1 MASVATPGAA
11 ARRWGGGTA
20 AIARLLIAS
29 AVPLT
34 GVAIARA
41 VGVTQPRASQVLR
54 GFALSDAVEA
64 VDGGYRGHR
73 AKLLDLYRDR
83 SRPSLVEP
91 ESYWYGTRPIAEQ
104 ANQAIELAG
113 DRHVAIAFSAD
124 LAPDLLVPWRHPTL
138 TVVYASGSL
147 PLGDVG
153 LVPAEGRADASMIVR
168 WTRDHTLLSGPAGPH
183 LVEGIPITDS
193 VQQWWDLLD
202 LGGEDRAEAA
212 DRLRRAIIDR
222 TIGVTP

>member
-1 MASVATPGAA
+1 MARVATQGAA
-11 ARRWGGGTA
+11 ARKWGGGTA
-20 AIARLLIAS
+20 AIARLLIA
-29 AVPLT
+29 ADVPLT
-34 GVAIARA
+34 GVSIARA
-41 VGVTQPRASQVLR
+41 VGVTQPRVSQVLR

-91 ESYWYGTRPIAEQ
+91 ESHWYGIHPIIEQ
-104 ANQAIELAG
+104 AAQAIELAG

-124 LAPDLLVPWRHPTL
+124 LAPDLLVPWRHPTI

-147 PLGDVG
+147 PLDDVG
-153 LVPAEGRADASMIVR
+153 LVPAEGRGDASMIVR
-168 WTRDHTLLSGPAGPH
+168 WTRDDTLLSGPAGPGF
-183 LVEGIPITDS
+183 VEGIPVTDP

-222 TIGVTP
+222 TLGAIS

>member
-1 MASVATPGAA
+1 MAGVVTPGAA
-11 ARRWGGGTA
+11 ARKWGAGTA
-20 AIARLLIAS
+20 AIARLLIA
-29 AVPLT
+29 ADVPLT
-34 GVAIARA
+34 GVSIARA
-41 VGVTQPRASQVLR
+41 VGVTQPRVSQVLQ

-91 ESYWYGTRPIAEQ
+91 ESHWYGTRPIAEQ
-104 ANQAIELAG
+104 ADQMIEFTG
-113 DRHVAIAFSAD
+113 DRNVAVAFSAD

-138 TVVYASGSL
+138 TVVYASESL
-147 PLGDVG
+147 PLDDVG

-168 WTRDHTLLSGPAGPH
+168 WTHDDTLLSGPTGPR
-183 LVEGIPITDS
+183 LVEGIPITDP

-222 TIGVTP
+222 TIGATP

>member
-1 MASVATPGAA
+1 VGWGHGRHRTTADHSRGPAH
-11 ARRWGGGTA
+11 RR
-20 AIARLLIAS
+20 
-29 AVPLT
+29 
-34 GVAIARA
+34 
-41 VGVTQPRASQVLR
+41 
-54 GFALSDAVEA
+54 
-64 VDGGYRGHR
+64 
-73 AKLLDLYRDR
+73 RDR
-83 SRPSLVEP
+83 TRGRRHPA
-91 ESYWYGTRPIAEQ
+91 SYGIHPIIEQ

-147 PLGDVG
+147 PLDNVG

-168 WTRDHTLLSGPAGPH
+168 WTHDDTLLSGPAGPR
-183 LVEGIPITDS
+183 LVEGIPITDP

-222 TIGVTP
+222 TIGGTP